1 MTRKSL
7 SRSAGGYA
15 LTALCLTLLI
25 MTGLSCFAGPAA
37 SRTPD
42 IYIAGFF
49 RDGETEKPCYWVN
62 GERKVLSLPVS
73 VYDFGVRDI
82 AAGEGIICVAGYY
95 RIFPDDIAPT
105 ACYWEDGVRT
115 DLPAPIRSIE
125 IETITAADGKV
136 YAAGEYFDDNTR
148 KRKVCYWIDGIRTDL
163 SESQKDELYI
173 DYTMVLH

>member
-95 RIFPDDIAPT
+95 RIFPDDITGRTEYEQTCPLQYGPLKLKPSLPRTEKSTPRDGMNTATPIQPVTGWTGNTKHFPCPIPPPYPAPT
-105 ACYWEDGVRT
+105 PGT
-115 DLPAPIRSIE
+115 SPS
-125 IETITAADGKV
+125 
-136 YAAGEYFDDNTR
+136 
-148 KRKVCYWIDGIRTDL
+148 
-163 SESQKDELYI
+163 
-173 DYTMVLH
+173 